1 MTPAY
6 TTRCTNKDGTV
17 SYNAQVLRTSLTRL
31 GYRAADVFQRF
42 RFAAVDLPARP
53 VREVDAIAFW
63 DGPASYRTA
72 ALGVVRTA
80 SNETARETAEATRS
94 LGAPFLVVIEGEE
107 ASMWTY
113 TATGVAQLNSTS
125 APQWQTLLADR
136 EKFGPGPIRQLKALK
151 VREDVPCTGMLF
163 DPRTL
168 YGIQAN
174 TQFALDDMLK
184 HFLSHFDGE
193 RIRTGQLS
201 LQTHYKVLF
210 PLVFRLLAG
219 KILIDR
225 EDNRVKAIDA
235 DDPRDVVSIVEE
247 LYSLPKQRLQWTKT
261 RVTQLTAAWQALREG
276 LYVRNV
282 AADDLAFVY
291 ENTLIT
297 PQTRKAFGTH
307 STPHSAADYVI
318 RSLRLPEGDMAAQ
331 LRVYEPFAGA
341 CVFLT
346 AALRRFKELFPQTW
360 SVTKVHEHLVGHFMA
375 SEIDPFAC
383 EIARL
388 ALILADYPNH
398 NGWRITNE
406 DLFEPGRLAERV
418 SQCDVLLCNPP
429 FENFDKQS
437 SDVSVHKPV
446 VLLDAIV
453 KAPPPF
459 VGVVM
464 PSGFSS
470 HNVYRHHIRR
480 ICEIYGDVE
489 VLQLPEGVFRHASIG
504 AEILIAQGR
513 RDEKSPIETTLRKNV
528 VRRAD
533 WPRFVQTL
541 QTSSSDIAQVDPNK
555 SPGLVALRPLR
566 GVWEYLAG
574 SPMLG
579 SVAEM
584 HRGLE
589 WTTNQSAAS
598 RPRAAPGFLQG
609 LHRSGD
615 SLAQFEVKQTVYLDA
630 RESHLRGGA
639 INYPWASPK
648 IITNA
653 IRTSRGPW
661 RLAATVDND
670 GLLVSQQFYGIWLRE
685 SQDSSL
691 SLLELCAI
699 LNSPIS
705 NAFSFAHDEQ
715 KHLRKETL
723 QKLPLPSSRISR
735 EVESLISEYLSAS
748 GGDDGPLFSSRSKST
763 EDLLMEIDALVL
775 KAYDLPP
782 KLERE
787 LLRFMVGGRRP
798 SRATFGDYPGTANG
812 DAAISLHRRLTMS
825 NAEIRAAWHTLMQ
838 PLPQS
843 MAGVFDLA

>member
-1 MTPAY
+1 M
-6 TTRCTNKDGTV
+6 

-42 RFAAVDLPARP
+42 RFAAVDLPERP
-53 VREVDAIAFW
+53 VREVDAAAFW

-80 SNETARETAEATRS
+80 ANETARETVEATRS
-94 LGAPFLVVIEGEE
+94 LGAPFLVVIEGDE

-113 TATGVAQLNSTS
+113 TASGATQLGRTATS
-125 APQWQTLLADR
+125 EWQTLLADR
-136 EKFGPGPIRQLKALK
+136 TKFGPGPIRQLKALQ
-151 VREDVPCTGMLF
+151 VREDATCTGLLF

-168 YGIQAN
+168 YAIQSN
-174 TQFALDDMLK
+174 TQLALDDMLTQ
-184 HFLSHFDGE
+184 FLSHFDGE
-193 RIRTGQLS
+193 KVATGQLS
-201 LQTHYKVLF
+201 LQTHYEVLF

-225 EDNRVKAIDA
+225 EDSRVASVDA
-235 DDPRDVVSIVEE
+235 DDPLQIVTTVES
-247 LYSLPKQRLQWTKT
+247 LYSLPAQQLQWTKT
-261 RVTQLTAAWQALREG
+261 RVAQLADAWRTLREG

-297 PQTRKAFGTH
+297 PETRKAFGTH
-307 STPHSAADYVI
+307 STPYSAADYVI
-318 RSLRLPEGDMAAQ
+318 RSLQLPEGNATAQ

-346 AALRRFKELFPQTW
+346 ATLRRFKELLPQSW
-360 SVTKVHEHLVGHFMA
+360 SVAKVHAHLVSHFAA

-398 NGWRITNE
+398 NGWRIVRE
-406 DLFEPGRLAERV
+406 DLFKSDCLAERI

-429 FENFDKQS
+429 FEDFDKPLS
-437 SDVSVHKPV
+437 GLSVHKPV
-446 VLLDAIV
+446 ALLDAIV
-453 KAPPPF
+453 KTPPSF

-470 HNVYRHHIRR
+470 HKVYREHIRR

-489 VLQLPEGVFRHASIG
+489 VMQLPEGVFRHASIG
-504 AEILIAQGR
+504 AEILIAQCR
-513 RDEKSPIETTLRKNV
+513 RDEDARRSAVLDETTLRKSV

-533 WPRFVQTL
+533 WPRFTQTL
-541 QTSSSDIAQVDPNK
+541 QTSSSDRVQVNPRT

-566 GVWEYLAG
+566 RIWDYFAEFPV
-574 SPMLG
+574 LG
-579 SVAEM
+579 SVAEL

-589 WTTNQSAAS
+589 WTTDQSKAS
-598 RPRAAPGFLQG
+598 RPKAAPGFRRG
-609 LHRSGD
+609 LHRSGE
-615 SLAQFEVKQTVYLDA
+615 SLAQFEVKQVVYLDA
-630 RESHLRGGA
+630 RASNLRGGA
-639 INYPWASPK
+639 INYPWAAPK
-648 IITNA
+648 LIANA

-661 RLAATVDND
+661 RLAATVDMN
-670 GLLVSQQFYGIWLRE
+670 GLLVSQQFYGIWLRK
-685 SQDSSL
+685 SQGASL

-699 LNSPIS
+699 LNSPVA

-723 QKLPLPSSRISR
+723 QRLPLPSARISR
-735 EVESLISEYLSAS
+735 EVGSLIGEYVSACE
-748 GGDDGPLFSSRSKST
+748 GDDGPLFSSRPKSAQ
-763 EDLLMEIDALVL
+763 DLLMEIDALVL
-775 KAYDLPP
+775 RAYDLPP
-782 KLERE
+782 RLERE
-787 LLRFMVGGRRP
+787 LLRFMGDEQRP
-798 SRATFGDYPGTANG
+798 SRAAFGGYPGTASG
-812 DAAISLHRRLTMS
+812 DAAISLHKWLAMS
-825 NAEIRAAWHTLMQ
+825 NAEIRASWRALME
-838 PLPQS
+838 PLPKKV
-843 MAGVFDLA
+843 ANVFDLV

>member
-1 MTPAY
+1 M
-6 TTRCTNKDGTV
+6 
-17 SYNAQVLRTSLTRL
+17 SYNAQGLRTSLTRL
-31 GYRAADVFQRF
+31 GYRAADVFQGF

-53 VREVDAIAFW
+53 VREVDAAAFW

-72 ALGVVRTA
+72 ALGVVRTGV
-80 SNETARETAEATRS
+80 NETARETVEATRS
-94 LGAPFLVVIEGEE
+94 LGAPFLVVIEGDE

-113 TATGVAQLNSTS
+113 TASGATQLGS
-125 APQWQTLLADR
+125 APASDWQMLLSDR
-136 EKFGPGPIRQLKALK
+136 AKFGPGPIRQLKALQ
-151 VREDVPCTGMLF
+151 VREDAPTTGLLF

-168 YGIQAN
+168 YAIQAN
-174 TQFALDDMLK
+174 TQLALDDMLTQ
-184 HFLSHFDGE
+184 FLSHFDGKKVA
-193 RIRTGQLS
+193 TGQLS
-201 LQTHYKVLF
+201 LQAHYAVLF

-225 EDNRVKAIDA
+225 EDSRVAAVDA
-235 DDPRDVVSIVEE
+235 DDPRQVVVTVES
-247 LYSLPKQRLQWTKT
+247 LYSLPAQRLQWTKT
-261 RVTQLTAAWQALREG
+261 RVAQLAAAWLTLREG

-297 PQTRKAFGTH
+297 PETRKAFGTH
-307 STPHSAADYVI
+307 STPYSAADYVI
-318 RSLRLPEGDMAAQ
+318 RSLRLPEGNAAAQ

-346 AALRRFKELFPQTW
+346 AALRRFKELFPQSW
-360 SVTKVHEHLVGHFMA
+360 SVDRVHEHLVSHFVA

-398 NGWRITNE
+398 NGWRITRE
-406 DLFEPGRLAERV
+406 GLFIPDRLAERV

-429 FENFDKQS
+429 FEDFEEPLS
-437 SDVSVHKPV
+437 GLSVHKPV
-446 VLLDAIV
+446 VLLETIV
-453 KAPPPF
+453 KTPPSF

-470 HNVYRHHIRR
+470 HKVYREYIRR

-489 VLQLPEGVFRHASIG
+489 VMQLPEGVFRHASIG
-504 AEILIAQGR
+504 AEILIAQCR
-513 RDEKSPIETTLRKNV
+513 RDEVARRVDAHHETTLRKSV

-533 WPRFVQTL
+533 WPRFTQTL
-541 QTSSSDIAQVDPNK
+541 QTSSSDMVQVDPRK

-566 GVWEYLAG
+566 RVWDYLAE
-574 SPMLG
+574 SPVLD

-589 WTTNQSAAS
+589 WTTDQSKAS
-598 RPRAAPGFLQG
+598 RPKAAPGFRRG
-609 LHRSGD
+609 LHRSGE
-615 SLAQFEVKQTVYLDA
+615 SLAQFEVKQAVYLDA
-630 RESHLRGGA
+630 RAANLRGGA

-648 IITNA
+648 LIANA

-661 RLAATVDND
+661 RLAATVDTD

-685 SQDSSL
+685 SREPSL
-691 SLLELCAI
+691 SLVELCAI
-699 LNSPIS
+699 LNSPVA

-723 QKLPLPSSRISR
+723 RKLPLPSARISR
-735 EVESLISEYLSAS
+735 EVESLIGEYLSACE
-748 GGDDGPLFSSRSKST
+748 GDDGPLFSSRPKSAQ
-763 EDLLMEIDALVL
+763 DLLMEIDALVL
-775 KAYDLPP
+775 RAYDLPP
-782 KLERE
+782 RLERE
-787 LLRFMVGGRRP
+787 LLRFMGDGQRP
-798 SRATFGDYPGTANG
+798 SRMTFGGYPGTASD
-812 DAAISLHRRLTMS
+812 DAAISLHKRLTMRD
-825 NAEIRAAWHTLMQ
+825 AAIRAAWRTLIE
-838 PLPQS
+838 PLPKS
-843 MAGVFDLA
+843 VAGVFDLV

>member
-1 MTPAY
+1 M
-6 TTRCTNKDGTV
+6 

-31 GYRAADVFQRF
+31 GYRAADVFQGF
-42 RFAAVDLPARP
+42 RFAAVDLPTRP
-53 VREVDAIAFW
+53 VREVDAAAFW

-80 SNETARETAEATRS
+80 VNETARETVEATRS
-94 LGAPFLVVIEGEE
+94 LGAPFLIVIEGDE

-113 TATGVAQLNSTS
+113 TASGATQLGSTRAS
-125 APQWQTLLADR
+125 EWQTLLADR
-136 EKFGPGPIRQLKALK
+136 AKFGPGPIRQLKAFQ
-151 VREDVPCTGMLF
+151 VREDVSSTGLLF

-168 YGIQAN
+168 YAIQAN
-174 TQFALDDMLK
+174 TQVALDDMLTQ
-184 HFLSHFDGE
+184 FLSHFDGE
-193 RIRTGQLS
+193 KVATGQLS
-201 LQTHYKVLF
+201 LQAHYEVLF

-225 EDNRVKAIDA
+225 EDSRVASVDA
-235 DDPRDVVSIVEE
+235 DDPRQVVATVES
-247 LYSLPKQRLQWTKT
+247 LYSLPAQRLQWTRT
-261 RVTQLTAAWQALREG
+261 RVTQLAAAWLALREG

-297 PQTRKAFGTH
+297 PETRKAFGTH
-307 STPHSAADYVI
+307 STPYSAADYVI
-318 RSLRLPEGDMAAQ
+318 RSLRLPDGNQAAQ

-346 AALRRFKELFPQTW
+346 AALRRFKELFPQSW
-360 SVTKVHEHLVGHFMA
+360 SVAKVHEHLVSHFVA

-398 NGWRITNE
+398 NGWRITRE
-406 DLFEPGRLAERV
+406 DLFEPDRLAERV

-429 FENFDKQS
+429 FENFDEPLS
-437 SDVSVHKPV
+437 GLSVHKPV
-446 VLLDAIV
+446 VLLDAIM
-453 KAPPPF
+453 KTPPSF

-470 HNVYRHHIRR
+470 HKVYREHIRR

-489 VLQLPEGVFRHASIG
+489 VMQLPEGVFRHASIG

-513 RDEKSPIETTLRKNV
+513 RDEDARRVDTRDETTLRKSV

-533 WPRFVQTL
+533 WPRFTQTL
-541 QTSSSDIAQVDPNK
+541 QTSSSDTVQVDPRT

-566 GVWEYLAG
+566 RVWDYLAG
-574 SPMLG
+574 SPVLG

-589 WTTNQSAAS
+589 WTTDQSEAS
-598 RPRAAPGFLQG
+598 RAKAAPGFRRG
-609 LHRSGD
+609 LHRSGE
-615 SLAQFEVKQTVYLDA
+615 SLAQFEVKQAVYLDA
-630 RESHLRGGA
+630 RASNLRGGA

-648 IITNA
+648 LIANA

-661 RLAATVDND
+661 RLAATVDMD

-685 SQDSSL
+685 SQEPSL

-699 LNSPIS
+699 LNSPVA

-723 QKLPLPSSRISR
+723 QKLPLPSARISR
-735 EVESLISEYLSAS
+735 EVESLIGEYVSACE
-748 GGDDGPLFSSRSKST
+748 GDDGPLFSSRPKSAQ
-763 EDLLMEIDALVL
+763 DLLMEIDALVL

-782 KLERE
+782 RLERE
-787 LLRFMVGGRRP
+787 LLRFMGDDQRP
-798 SRATFGDYPGTANG
+798 SRMTFGGYPGTASD
-812 DAAISLHRRLTMS
+812 DAAISLHKRLAMS
-825 NAEIRAAWHTLMQ
+825 NAEIRAAWRTLME
-838 PLPQS
+838 PLPKS
-843 MAGVFDLA
+843 VADVFGLV